1 MVVMVMVIISG
12 VVSIKSARKSARS
25 LETII
30 FGTPFDFNQ
39 KKN

>member
-1 MVVMVMVIISG
+1 MVVMVMVITSG
-12 VVSIKSARKSARS
+12 VVSIKSARI
-25 LETII
+25 LETIM